1 MIRSHFGLQRNPF
14 DTEAL
19 PLLPHQ
25 QEVFEILRVHAQQGG
40 LCLVLGEP
48 GTGKSVLKH
57 ALLAHDPKRMITPVV
72 NRTLHTYH
80 NTLRILCEA
89 FQIEFQGR
97 DYHCERQLVQQ
108 AFSVHRA
115 GKMLVP
121 IIDDA
126 HLMPTDCLRKLRLLC
141 EDFPRSHN
149 LVLIGQP
156 PLMQSLTLSINEEI
170 RSRVTYSA
178 LLPRLGPEAVEKF
191 ILDQLDR
198 AGLGHNTFTPEA
210 LALTVRSG
218 EGLLR
223 RTRNLCLSSL
233 IEAVRDQTRIVDL
246 KQINRVL
253 IQPHWRKDY
262 DNPLPP
268 TPLVA

>member
-14 DTEAL
+14 DPEAVA
-19 PLLPHQ
+19 LLAHQ
-25 QEVFEILRVHAQQGG
+25 QEIFDILRVHAQQGG

-48 GTGKSVLKH
+48 GTGKSVLKQT
-57 ALLAHDPKRMITPVV
+57 LLTHDPKRLITPVV

-89 FQIEFQGR
+89 FQIEVRGPRPSLRTPARPASLQR
-97 DYHCERQLVQQ
+97 SPRH
-108 AFSVHRA
+108 

-126 HLMPTDCLRKLRLLC
+126 HLMPADCLRKLRLLC

-156 PLMQSLTLSINEEI
+156 PLLQSLSLSINEEI

-178 LLPRLGPEAVEKF
+178 LLQRLAPETVEQF

-198 AGLGHNTFTPEA
+198 AGLGHNTFSPEA
-210 LALTVRSG
+210 LALIVRSG

-246 KQINRVL
+246 KQVNRVL
-253 IQPHWRKDY
+253 IQPHWRKDC
-262 DNPLPP
+262 DQPI
-268 TPLVA
+268 A